1 VRSAAA
7 GLRDGLVQLVGLARI
22 ERTQPRQDRACVV
35 ETPHGDVSV
44 PEVLERL
51 RVVRPQ
57 SQRLAIRLHRL
68 VEATLL
74 AKREAEPIPRLGQ
87 RGIERDGLAVL
98 LLGGRPVAPFGQ
110 RASFV
115 ESHGRARAGA
125 LGLSQRRIVDA
136 RGRRRHRE
144 PDESQHQ
151 PTHRRDGSIWRVN
164 LARLGEESVERFG
177 EYAALQFE
185 GRELTNVDQ
194 QRTGAR
200 VANALARMGV
210 RPGDRVVVLMPN
222 CPEVLAA
229 YTGILKAGAV
239 IVPIVFLLS
248 ADEVRHIL
256 GDSGAKVVITAPEL
270 ASKVDGWPGPVI
282 TVGADAGARTWDDWI
297 AHESDAFATIDRADG
312 DLVVILYTSG
322 TTGKPKGVALSH
334 ANLASNARAA
344 ASIYE
349 LDRTRW
355 NLGVLPLSHSYG
367 LVTMNAGNVLG
378 TRTVLLRWFN
388 PEAVLDAIARFRV
401 QSMAGVPTMYV
412 YLLNHAGAD
421 RFDTSSM
428 RSWGSGAAPL
438 PVEIIEPFEKKFGG
452 RLVEG
457 YGLTEAS
464 PVVTSTRLSSP
475 RKPGSVGQPLPG
487 VQVVILDEH
496 DRALPIG
503 ETGEIGVR
511 GPNVMLGYYGLPDET
526 ERTLRNGWLHT
537 GDVGRLDADGFLYI
551 VERKK
556 DLIIRGGFNVY
567 PREVEEVLYAH
578 PAVAEAAVVGMRD
591 ALMGE
596 EVCAFVTLR
605 PGASADAD
613 AIIGFCQSR
622 LAKYKC
628 PREVRFLPA
637 LPKNPVGKILRKELR
652 ALV

>member
-1 VRSAAA
+1 
-7 GLRDGLVQLVGLARI
+7 
-22 ERTQPRQDRACVV
+22 
-35 ETPHGDVSV
+35 
-44 PEVLERL
+44 
-51 RVVRPQ
+51 
-57 SQRLAIRLHRL
+57 
-68 VEATLL
+68 
-74 AKREAEPIPRLGQ
+74 
-87 RGIERDGLAVL
+87 
-98 LLGGRPVAPFGQ
+98 
-110 RASFV
+110 
-115 ESHGRARAGA
+115 
-125 LGLSQRRIVDA
+125 
-136 RGRRRHRE
+136 
-144 PDESQHQ
+144 
-151 PTHRRDGSIWRVN
+151 VN
-164 LARLGEESVERFG
+164 LARLGEDSVERFG
-177 EYAALQFE
+177 EYTALHFE

-194 QRTGAR
+194 QRTAAR
-200 VANALARMGV
+200 VANALVRLGV
-210 RPGDRVVVLMPN
+210 QPGDRVVVLMPN

-248 ADEVRHIL
+248 PDEVRHIL
-256 GDSGAKVVITAPEL
+256 ADSAAKVVITAPEL
-270 ASKVDGWPGPVI
+270 ASKVEGWRGPVI
-282 TVGADAGARTWDDWI
+282 AVGGEGGGARAWDDWI
-297 AHESDAFATIDRADG
+297 AREPDAFATIEPADG
-312 DLVVILYTSG
+312 ELAVILYTSG
-322 TTGKPKGVALSH
+322 TTGKSKGVALSH

-349 LDRTRW
+349 LDRERW

-367 LVTMNAGNVLG
+367 LVTLNAGNILG
-378 TRTVLLRWFN
+378 TKSVLLRWFN
-388 PEAVLDAIARFRV
+388 PDAVLDAITRFRV
-401 QSMAGVPTMYV
+401 QAMAGVPTMYV

-438 PVEIIEPFEKKFGG
+438 PLEIVEPFEKKFGG

-464 PVVTSTRLSSP
+464 PVVTSTRLSAP

-487 VQVVILDEH
+487 VEVSILDDD
-496 DRALPIG
+496 DRALPVG
-503 ETGEIGVR
+503 DTGEIGVR

-526 ERTLRNGWLHT
+526 ARTLRNGWLHT
-537 GDVGRLDADGFLYI
+537 GDVGRLDADGFLYV

-591 ALMGE
+591 PLMGE
-596 EVCAFVTLR
+596 EVCAFVALKA
-605 PGASADAD
+605 GATADAEALID
-613 AIIGFCQSR
+613 FCRSR

-628 PREVRFLPA
+628 PREMRFLPS